1 MGNHELYVY
10 ENALDTFRNFVPL
23 HRGRYL
29 ASNVN
34 ITHTKGGRSITEPMG
49 RRYAKFTTERGR
61 KVTSL
66 GILFDFK
73 GQDNGLTVQAPTDM
87 VKEAWFLDA
96 IHDRPDFFLLV
107 GHMPVRN
114 DDWPVVIEAIRAV
127 HADVPLVI
135 AGGHTHIR
143 DCVVYDDNAF
153 GIESGRY
160 LETVGWLAFNESDGG
175 GPTAFGRSYID
186 ANRRNYAFHAGLS
199 GPSQLPTSK
208 GRRITRQMDSVAQAW
223 NLTEV
228 YGSTPTD
235 YYLSRVPPSSPSSIL
250 HLLAHEVLPT
260 VISTSNANRTGVPNI
275 VLANSGSQRFDI
287 YKGPFTKNDQ
297 YIVSPFKD
305 HFLFLRDVPYRHAS
319 QIVQRLNTQ
328 GPASARATP
337 QDEDMRVNAVYAQW
351 TKQSAAGARVETSAG
366 EEVSLGYVTKD
377 SCPGRGD
384 DTEVRQACNEAGR
397 CTLSPASPCQHSP
410 IPYADQPDFVA
421 SPPSNNV
428 TALGPDDAIDVIFLE
443 FALPDSEFRQR
454 RARRWAL
461 LTAETLHQSCGC
473 STPRRTAGTTRHRT
487 PCRTT
492 RSTRRTCTN
501 SMPCKLGAAAS
512 RHALCA
518 NELKDRVY
526 NELKRESGREERSNS
541 GEDKEV
547 EWLG

>member
-34 ITHTKGGRSITEPMG
+34 ITHTTGGRNITEPMG
-49 RRYAKFTTERGR
+49 RRYAKFRTERGR

-66 GILFDFK
+66 GVLFDFK
-73 GQDNGLTVQAPTDM
+73 GQGKGLTVQAPADM

-114 DDWPVVIEAIRAV
+114 DDWPVVIEAIRAM
-127 HADVPLVI
+127 HADVPLII

-143 DCVVYDDNAF
+143 DCVVYDDHAF

-160 LETVGWLAFNESDGG
+160 LETVGWLAFNMSDGA

-208 GRRITRQMDSVAQAW
+208 GRRITHQMDSVAQAW

-228 YGSTPTD
+228 YGSTPAD

-250 HLLAHEVLPT
+250 HLLANEVLPT

-319 QIVQRLNTQ
+319 QIVHRLNTQ
-328 GPASARATP
+328 GLSSARAAH

-384 DTEVRQACNEAGR
+384 DTEVREVWKKRPFCASSH
-397 CTLSPASPCQHSP
+397 LPLPASTRPFPTLTSPTLLPHRRATTSLHLGQTTPSTSSFLNLPCRTVSSDSEERGAGHHGSRQR
-410 IPYADQPDFVA
+410 YRT
-421 SPPSNNV
+421 SPPG
-428 TALGPDDAIDVIFLE
+428 A
-443 FALPDSEFRQR
+443 QR
-454 RARRWAL
+454 RAEQPALHGTGRRAVQPSQL
-461 LTAETLHQSCGC
+461 AGPVPTLCPAGLEQ
-473 STPRRTAGTTRHRT
+473 RRVD
-487 PCRTT
+487 
-492 RSTRRTCTN
+492 
-501 SMPCKLGAAAS
+501 M
-512 RHALCA
+512 LCVQM
-518 NELKDRVY
+518 N
-526 NELKRESGREERSNS
+526 
-541 GEDKEV
+541 
-547 EWLG
+547 